1 MGEDV
6 SVGVDVDVVAC
17 AVVNLM
23 NSVPFLSRVV
33 LTGKLPRIVCI
44 VYKICHW

>member
-6 SVGVDVDVVAC
+6 SVGVDVVAC
-17 AVVNLM
+17 AVVNLI

-33 LTGKLPRIVCI
+33 LTGKLPRIV
-44 VYKICHW
+44 HRL